1 MSGKKYSF
9 SKEIAESLG
18 ITEAIILD
26 FFQNNRE
33 NFSLSILKDEFR
45 FLDVSQIEN
54 SYQKLDNLG
63 LFNNIPAKVN
73 ASNPDESMNFYPS
86 EDLVKQA
93 FNLGIEEDFL
103 GDQLP
108 SFNLFWKG
116 KDLKPHLK
124 ESKFLQY
131 ALKNWR
137 EKEKIEYTIRTIRSL
152 LNSSK
157 DPDLKQLK
165 INFKVIDH
173 NSNNGNLASI
183 EKVFTEF
190 NEKYSLINLDVS
202 KFINKIEKTNQRGES
217 VTDNQISNM
226 ANIHQS
232 LLEAKKCEDLIYFV
246 EDDYIHKK
254 ESLKEMI
261 FTYERLASQIN
272 NEIII
277 CPTDYP
283 YLYAKS
289 EMTQNFLGQNYHWR
303 KVNETLCTFL
313 TSKKMIEKYWD
324 KYVSMCEKEHA
335 PFEKPL
341 HDIYEKELC
350 ISPIPSLALHFTNV
364 NSIFGLSPNV
374 NWKKVWDQNEN

>member
-1 MSGKKYSF
+1 MKNIKNSNKPSFFKKLFIKISRKLGY
-9 SKEIAESLG
+9 EI
-18 ITEAIILD
+18 ID
-26 FFQNNRE
+26 QNNFE
-33 NFSLSILKDEFR
+33 IVTSNKKIDEHLSVLGHKSINLPLGEVKITR
-45 FLDVSQIEN
+45 KVKALDIIIRTCASVNMLTQNKSR
-54 SYQKLDNLG
+54 
-63 LFNNIPAKVN
+63 LF
-73 ASNPDESMNFYPS
+73 D
-86 EDLVKQA
+86 
-93 FNLGIEEDFL
+93 
-103 GDQLP
+103 
-108 SFNLFWKG
+108 
-116 KDLKPHLK
+116 
-124 ESKFLQY
+124 
-131 ALKNWR
+131 
-137 EKEKIEYTIRTIRSL
+137 KEKIEYTTKTIRSL

-157 DPDLKQLK
+157 DPDLEQLE

-173 NSNNGNLASI
+173 NSTAENLAAIDS
-183 EKVFTEF
+183 VFGEF
-190 NEKYSLINLDVS
+190 SKKYSLINLDVS
-202 KFINKIEKTNQRGES
+202 KFISKIDKTNQRGEK

-232 LLEAKKCEDLIYFV
+232 LLEAKKSEDLIYFV

-254 ESLKEMI
+254 DTLKEMV
-261 FTYERLASQIN
+261 FTYERLASQTN
-272 NEIII
+272 SEIIL
-277 CPTDYP
+277 CPADYP

-313 TSKKMIEKYWD
+313 TSKQMIEKYWD

-374 NWKKVWDQNEN
+374 NWKKVWNQNEN

>member
-1 MSGKKYSF
+1 MKNIKNSNKHSFFKKIFIKISRKLGY
-9 SKEIAESLG
+9 EIIDQNKFEIITSNKKIDEHLSVLG
-18 ITEAIILD
+18 HKSINLPLGEVKITRKVKALDIILRTCASVNMLT
-26 FFQNNRE
+26 QNKSR
-33 NFSLSILKDEFR
+33 
-45 FLDVSQIEN
+45 
-54 SYQKLDNLG
+54 
-63 LFNNIPAKVN
+63 LF
-73 ASNPDESMNFYPS
+73 D
-86 EDLVKQA
+86 
-93 FNLGIEEDFL
+93 
-103 GDQLP
+103 
-108 SFNLFWKG
+108 
-116 KDLKPHLK
+116 
-124 ESKFLQY
+124 
-131 ALKNWR
+131 
-137 EKEKIEYTIRTIRSL
+137 KEKIEYTTKTIRSL

-157 DPDLKQLK
+157 DPDLDQLE

-173 NSNNGNLASI
+173 NSTAENLAAIDS
-183 EKVFTEF
+183 VFGEF
-190 NEKYSLINLDVS
+190 SKKYSLINLDVS
-202 KFINKIEKTNQRGES
+202 KFISKIDKTNQRGEK

-254 ESLKEMI
+254 DTLKEMV
-261 FTYERLASQIN
+261 FTYERLASQTN
-272 NEIII
+272 SEIIL
-277 CPTDYP
+277 CPADYP

-313 TSKKMIEKYWD
+313 TSKQMIEKYWD

-341 HDIYEKELC
+341 HDIYKKELC

-374 NWKKVWDQNEN
+374 NWKKVWSQNEN

>member
-1 MSGKKYSF
+1 MKNIKNSNKPSFFKKLFIKISRKLGY
-9 SKEIAESLG
+9 EI
-18 ITEAIILD
+18 ID
-26 FFQNNRE
+26 QNNFE
-33 NFSLSILKDEFR
+33 IVTSNKKIDEHLSVLGHKSINLPLGEVKITR
-45 FLDVSQIEN
+45 KVKALDIIIRTCASVNMLTQNKSR
-54 SYQKLDNLG
+54 
-63 LFNNIPAKVN
+63 LF
-73 ASNPDESMNFYPS
+73 D
-86 EDLVKQA
+86 
-93 FNLGIEEDFL
+93 
-103 GDQLP
+103 
-108 SFNLFWKG
+108 
-116 KDLKPHLK
+116 
-124 ESKFLQY
+124 
-131 ALKNWR
+131 
-137 EKEKIEYTIRTIRSL
+137 KEKIEYTIKTIRSL

-157 DPDLKQLK
+157 DPDLEQLE

-173 NSNNGNLASI
+173 NSTVENLAAIDS
-183 EKVFTEF
+183 VFGEF
-190 NEKYSLINLDVS
+190 SKKYSLINLDVS
-202 KFINKIEKTNQRGES
+202 KFISKIDKTNQRGEK

-254 ESLKEMI
+254 DTLKEMV
-261 FTYERLASQIN
+261 FTYERLASQTN
-272 NEIII
+272 SEIIL
-277 CPTDYP
+277 CPADYP

-313 TSKKMIEKYWD
+313 TSKQMIEKYWD

-341 HDIYEKELC
+341 HDIYKKELC

-374 NWKKVWDQNEN
+374 NWKEVWDQNEN

>member
-1 MSGKKYSF
+1 MKNIKNSNKPSFFKKLFIKISRKLGY
-9 SKEIAESLG
+9 EI
-18 ITEAIILD
+18 ID
-26 FFQNNRE
+26 QNNFE
-33 NFSLSILKDEFR
+33 VITSNKKIDEHLSTLGHKSINLPLGEVKITR
-45 FLDVSQIEN
+45 KVKTLDIIIRTCASVNMLTQNKSR
-54 SYQKLDNLG
+54 
-63 LFNNIPAKVN
+63 LF
-73 ASNPDESMNFYPS
+73 
-86 EDLVKQA
+86 
-93 FNLGIEEDFL
+93 
-103 GDQLP
+103 
-108 SFNLFWKG
+108 
-116 KDLKPHLK
+116 
-124 ESKFLQY
+124 
-131 ALKNWR
+131 

-157 DPDLKQLK
+157 NHDLKKLE

-173 NSNNGNLASI
+173 NSTSENLGAIAS
-183 EKVFTEF
+183 VFKEF
-190 NEKYSLINLDVS
+190 GKKYSLINLDVS
-202 KFINKIEKTNQRGES
+202 KFINKIEKINQRDEK

-232 LLEAKKCEDLIYFV
+232 LLEAKKCEDIIYFV

-254 ESLKEMI
+254 DSLKEMI

-272 NEIII
+272 NEVIL

-313 TSKKMIEKYWD
+313 TSKKMIEKYWG
-324 KYVSMCEKEHA
+324 KYVSMCEKEHS

-341 HDIYEKELC
+341 HDIYENELC
-350 ISPIPSLALHFTNV
+350 LSPIPSLALHFTNV

-374 NWKKVWDQNEN
+374 NWKQVWNENEN

>member
-1 MSGKKYSF
+1 M
-9 SKEIAESLG
+9 KEIQNKTKTNFIKKLFIKLCRILGYEIIDQNKFYIPTSEKSINDTISIQGQRSINLPLGEVKITRKVKSLD
-18 ITEAIILD
+18 IIIRTCASVNMLT
-26 FFQNNRE
+26 QNKSR
-33 NFSLSILKDEFR
+33 
-45 FLDVSQIEN
+45 
-54 SYQKLDNLG
+54 
-63 LFNNIPAKVN
+63 LF
-73 ASNPDESMNFYPS
+73 
-86 EDLVKQA
+86 
-93 FNLGIEEDFL
+93 
-103 GDQLP
+103 
-108 SFNLFWKG
+108 
-116 KDLKPHLK
+116 
-124 ESKFLQY
+124 
-131 ALKNWR
+131 

-173 NSNNGNLASI
+173 NSTNENLAAI

-190 NEKYSLINLDVS
+190 SEEYSLVNLDVS

-261 FTYERLASQIN
+261 FTYERLAAQIN

-324 KYVSMCEKEHA
+324 KYVSMCNKEHA

-350 ISPIPSLALHFTNV
+350 LSPIPSLALHFTNV

-374 NWKKVWDQNEN
+374 NWKKIWDQNGN